1 LRLTSPTLVGAI
13 VFAISA
19 AAFSRI
25 PLLPDL
31 GGDLSLTVG
40 EIGLLT
46 TAFGVGRLVMDLP
59 AGRLAAAVSPA
70 AAFVGAGAGIA
81 AASALL
87 ATSES
92 FAQALI
98 ASSLIG
104 SASALTNTTGMYSFA
119 TGSETEHRGASMAMF
134 TTALLLGQMTG
145 PALGGAL
152 GSLVGWRAAIGV
164 AGGIGVVVV
173 VVCLRKWRSARS
185 EGAGER
191 PRPADRPEGAPS
203 AEPATAPGTP
213 PPSRAELFAIAAA
226 PFATFFAIAGLT
238 QTLIP
243 VIGDDELGLSPAA
256 IGVAIAIGAAAR
268 FGGTWTAG
276 LGSDRFSRKVV
287 LVPTMLLMSL
297 GAAVLALPLTTAAWA
312 GAIVLLAIGSSGIS
326 VAAATLADRV
336 PVPALGR
343 ELGLFRLVG
352 DFGLLIGPIV
362 AGFLYQ
368 ESGPRLAGLTSAA
381 VFAAAALVAAIWIR
395 EPPRP
400 GEAERGVGRPREHD
414 GDLLVD

>member
-1 LRLTSPTLVGAI
+1 LRLTPPTLVGGI

-31 GGDLSLTVG
+31 GSDLSLTVG

-46 TAFGVGRLVMDLP
+46 TAFGVGRLLMDLP

-70 AAFVGAGAGIA
+70 AAFVGSGIGIA

-87 ATSES
+87 ATSTS

-98 ASSLIG
+98 ASALIG
-104 SASALTNTTGMYSFA
+104 SVSALTNTTGMYSFA
-119 TGSETEHRGASMAMF
+119 TGSEAERRGASMAMF

-152 GSLVGWRAAIGV
+152 GSLIGWRAAIAISG
-164 AGGIGVVVV
+164 AIGVIVVA
-173 VVCLRKWRSARS
+173 VCLSCWRSARD
-185 EGAGER
+185 EAAGEGS
-191 PRPADRPEGAPS
+191 RPADHTAT
-203 AEPATAPGTP
+203 ATEPALQPGTP
-213 PPSRAELFAIAAA
+213 PPSRSELFAIAAA

-243 VIGDDELGLSPAA
+243 VIGDVELGLSPAT
-256 IGVAIAIGAAAR
+256 IGVAIALGAASR
-268 FGGTWTAG
+268 FLGTWTAG
-276 LGSDRFSRKVV
+276 LGSDRLSRKVV
-287 LVPTMLLMSL
+287 LVPTLLLMSL
-297 GAAVLALPLTTAAWA
+297 GAGILALPLTVAAWA

-336 PVPALGR
+336 PVQALGR

-368 ESGPRLAGLTSAA
+368 ESGPPLAGGASAA
-381 VFAAAALVAAIWIR
+381 VFAAAALVAALWIR

-400 GEAERGVGRPREHD
+400 GDRARGGEPQRDYE
-414 GDLLVD
+414 GELLVD

>member
-1 LRLTSPTLVGAI
+1 LRLTSATLVGGI

-25 PLLPDL
+25 PLLPDI

-46 TAFGVGRLVMDLP
+46 TAFGIGRLVMDLP
-59 AGRLAAAVSPA
+59 AGRLAAAVSPP
-70 AAFVGAGAGIA
+70 AAFLGAGIGIA
-81 AASALL
+81 AGNALL
-87 ATSES
+87 ASS
-92 FAQALI
+92 GIFALALI

-104 SASALTNTTGMYSFA
+104 SASALSNTTGMYWFA
-119 TGSETEHRGASMAMF
+119 TGSRTERRGASMAMF
-134 TTALLLGQMTG
+134 TTALLIGQMTG

-152 GSLVGWRAAIGV
+152 GSLTGWRAALGVSGAIG
-164 AGGIGVVVV
+164 IVVVG
-173 VVCLRKWRSARS
+173 VCLRRLTSAR
-185 EGAGER
+185 AGGMDER
-191 PRPADRPEGAPS
+191 PRPDDRPADAAGAAS
-203 AEPATAPGTP
+203 ATP
-213 PPSRAELFAIAAA
+213 PGVDPPARSELIAIAAA
-226 PFATFFAIAGLT
+226 PFATFFAISGLT

-256 IGVAIAIGAAAR
+256 IGIAIACGAAAR

-287 LVPTMLLMSL
+287 LVPALLLMSL
-297 GAAVLALPLTTAAWA
+297 GAAVLTLPLTAAVWSA
-312 GAIVLLAIGSSGIS
+312 AILLLALGSSGIS

-336 PVPALGR
+336 PVEALGR

-352 DFGLLIGPIV
+352 DLGLLIGPVV

-368 ESGPRLAGLTSAA
+368 ESGPRLAGGTSAA
-381 VFAAAALVAAIWIR
+381 VFAAAALVATLWIR
-395 EPPRP
+395 EPPP
-400 GEAERGVGRPREHD
+400 AS
-414 GDLLVD
+414 

>member
-1 LRLTSPTLVGAI
+1 VRRASPTLVGGI

-25 PLLPDL
+25 PLLPEL
-31 GGDLSLTVG
+31 GADLSLTVG

-46 TAFGVGRLVMDLP
+46 TAFGVGRLLMDLP

-70 AAFVGAGAGIA
+70 TAFVGSGIGVT

-87 ATSES
+87 ATSAS

-104 SASALTNTTGMYSFA
+104 SVSALTNTTGMYSFA
-119 TGSETEHRGASMAMF
+119 TGSETERRGASMAMF

-164 AGGIGVVVV
+164 SGAIGIVVVA
-173 VVCLRKWRSARS
+173 VCLRRWRPAHSA
-185 EGAGER
+185 GAGEPQPVAR
-191 PRPADRPEGAPS
+191 S
-203 AEPATAPGTP
+203 AATAPP
-213 PPSRAELFAIAAA
+213 PPPDASRPSRSELIAIAAA

-243 VIGDDELGLSPAA
+243 VIGDVELGLSPAT
-256 IGVAIAIGAAAR
+256 IGVAIAIGAASR
-268 FGGTWTAG
+268 FLGTWSAG
-276 LGSDRFSRKVV
+276 LGSDRFSRKIV
-287 LVPTMLLMSL
+287 LVPTLLLMSL
-297 GAAVLALPLTTAAWA
+297 GAGILALPPSVAAWA
-312 GAIVLLAIGSSGIS
+312 GAIVLLALGSSGIS

-336 PVPALGR
+336 PVRALGR

-352 DFGLLIGPIV
+352 DLGLLIGPIV

-368 ESGPRLAGLTSAA
+368 ESGPGLAGATSAA

-395 EPPRP
+395 EPLRP
-400 GEAERGVGRPREHD
+400 GEARRGVERPRDHAE
-414 GDLLVD
+414 GPVVD